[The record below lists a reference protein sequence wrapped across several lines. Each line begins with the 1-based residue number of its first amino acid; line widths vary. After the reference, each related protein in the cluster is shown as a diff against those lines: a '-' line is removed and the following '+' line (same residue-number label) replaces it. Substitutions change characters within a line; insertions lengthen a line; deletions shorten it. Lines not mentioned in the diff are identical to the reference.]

1 MDGRKGMTGGNI
13 PSTFG
18 SSVWWDRRVVFGKGA
33 AIGHCSCIGAPAED
47 GDEDECRV
55 GDGVRIG
62 AFCTVT
68 MGATIGDG
76 VKMDH
81 YCRVGASEVGEGTQ
95 LLYGA
100 RVHDYARI
108 GSKCII
114 GGNVPD
120 RTVIGS
126 DVMHFGRLAHIP
138 NALKNWAEHW
148 DEDEDPAP
156 LIRDGVLIGAGA
168 LVVGDVY
175 VGEGT
180 SIGAGALVVGD
191 HIRIEKK
198 ASIGPGACVIRSGIT
213 VGERARLKPK
223 CIVDR
228 NVPPLSTV
236 ERDTMGD
243 AA

>member
-1 MDGRKGMTGGNI
+1 MTGGSV
-13 PSTFG
+13 PSAFG
-18 SSVWWDRRVVFGKGA
+18 GAAWCDERVAFGKGVT
-33 AIGHCSCIGAPAED
+33 IGHCSCIGAPAEY

-68 MGATIGDG
+68 MGASLGSG
-76 VKMDH
+76 VKLDH
-81 YCRVGASEVGEGTQ
+81 YCRVGASEVGDGTQ

-100 RVHDYARI
+100 RVHDGAKI
-108 GSKCII
+108 GGKCII

-120 RTVIGS
+120 RTIIGN

-138 NALKNWAEHW
+138 NTVKNWAEDW
-148 DEDEDPAP
+148 DEAEDPSP
-156 LIRDGVLIGAGA
+156 RICDGAMIGAGA

-175 VGEGT
+175 VGEGA

-191 HIRIEKK
+191 HICIKK
-198 ASIGPGACVIRSGIT
+198 EASIGAGASIIHNGIT
-213 VGERARLKPK
+213 VGEGARLKPK

-228 NVPPLSTV
+228 NVPPNSTV
-236 ERDTMGD
+236 ERGTGRRF
-243 AA
+243 AWQRKG